1 MALPL
6 MGLALAL
13 SLQAADASPKGD
25 ACSLPKALSD
35 ALQQRFGSSRVLKSA
50 DLYEDERGLFQK
62 EHPGACPGIARGQF
76 FGSGQRPAIAV
87 ILLDVEPKK
96 NLRLVVAR
104 PALSA
109 WTFVEVDE
117 MDQGSTAVAGRKG
130 PGAYTDLPSA
140 KARTTNNDV
149 VTLTGYES
157 WQRVYIWNGRTFDR
171 LQVVE

>member
-6 MGLALAL
+6 VALALAL
-13 SLQAADASPKGD
+13 SLQATDAPSKGD
-25 ACSLPKALSD
+25 PCALPKALAE

-50 DLYEDERGLFQK
+50 DLFEDERGLFQK

-76 FGSGQRPAIAV
+76 FGPGQRPAIAV

-96 NLRLVVAR
+96 NFRLVVAR
-104 PALSA
+104 PAMSS
-109 WTFVEVDE
+109 WTFVEIDE

-130 PGAYTDLPSA
+130 PGTYTDLPSTT
-140 KARTTNNDV
+140 ARTTNNDV

-157 WQRVYIWNGRTFDR
+157 WQRVYIWNGRTFER
-171 LQVVE
+171 LQIVE